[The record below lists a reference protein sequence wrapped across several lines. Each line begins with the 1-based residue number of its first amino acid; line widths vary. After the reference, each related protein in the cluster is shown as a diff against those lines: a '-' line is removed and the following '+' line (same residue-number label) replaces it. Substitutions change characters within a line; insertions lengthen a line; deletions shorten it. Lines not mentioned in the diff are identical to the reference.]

1 MTAMP
6 GTLQDLLDQLAAKLE
21 REATQSSEQR
31 LDQPI
36 SLMRGRL
43 LQTVGNLHLY
53 EFFLS
58 SDVMIGADL
67 SVTLLLGEEAEP
79 TEGIVLFQ
87 DGERLILQT
96 FDAIGE
102 VVPSATLVPDV
113 SGLAS
118 TTSRRLV
125 EMSKAGGSYTL
136 GPAERL
142 LPVLE
147 AGQSGHRAV
156 LESLTPTSVLTPL
169 WHDDLTV
176 RRQKLA
182 TLVIELLR
190 GNKRILL
197 VTPDHQSADAIT
209 VLIARAMKAAG
220 LTYKSW
226 LSRYELAIEKGSGGI
241 PLSELGF
248 EAQMHQFYA
257 KSRSDKAVL
266 RKKYERFREL
276 TPLLA
281 YKAQKQKDLDEV
293 RLLEWRLL
301 TQLSEFQAKIKE
313 IETTLAEYEQLP
325 IWKRLSM
332 QAMGKN
338 VESLREYLLIY
349 ERQSAGLRKEIDI
362 AKERIN
368 ELIPEATVPKELKP
382 EFAELKEDVI
392 RLGGTKKIRELLAA
406 QEDTNRQA
414 FVQNRR
420 VIVTTAAR
428 VAADPLF
435 RRVRFDVLIADEAP
449 RIRTPFLL
457 AAAGLVRERIVL
469 SGDLRE
475 VTSGGAWN
483 LDGDRLI
490 AG

>member
-6 GTLQDLLDQLAAKLE
+6 GTLPELLDQLALKLE
-21 REATQSSEQR
+21 REAARHLEAG

-36 SLMRGRL
+36 SLSRGRR

-53 EFFLS
+53 EFFLPV
-58 SDVMIGADL
+58 DVVIGGDL
-67 SVTLLLGEEAEP
+67 SVTLLLGDEAEP
-79 TEGIVLFQ
+79 TEGIVLVQ
-87 DGERLILQT
+87 EGQRLVLQT

-102 VVPSATLVPDV
+102 VVHSATLVADA
-113 SGLAS
+113 SGLAL
-118 TTSRRLV
+118 TTSARLI
-125 EMSKAGGSYTL
+125 EMNKTSGSYTL

-142 LPVLE
+142 LPLIE
-147 AGQSGHRAV
+147 AGQSGQHAL
-156 LESLTPTSVLTPL
+156 LEALTPTSVLTPI
-169 WHDDLTV
+169 WHEDLAV

-182 TLVIELLR
+182 SLVIELLR

-197 VTPDHQSADAIT
+197 VSPDHPGADAIT
-209 VLIARAMKAAG
+209 LVIARAMKGAG
-220 LTYKSW
+220 LTFKSW
-226 LSRYELAIEKGSGGI
+226 LSRYELAVGNEGGGI

-293 RLLEWRLL
+293 RLLEWRLF
-301 TQLSEFQAKIKE
+301 TQLSELQAKVKE
-313 IETTLAEYEQLP
+313 IETTLTDYEQLP

-332 QAMGKN
+332 QAVGKN
-338 VESLREYLLIY
+338 VESLREYLVIY
-349 ERQSAGLRKEIDI
+349 ERHSAGLRKEIDI
-362 AKERIN
+362 AKVRIN
-368 ELIPEATVPKELKP
+368 DLIPEAAVPKELKP
-382 EFAELKEDVI
+382 EFAELKEEVI

-406 QEDTNRQA
+406 EENTNRQA

-428 VAADPLF
+428 VVADPLF
-435 RRVRFDVLIADEAP
+435 RKVRFDVLIADEAP
-449 RIRTPFLL
+449 QIRTALLL
-457 AAAGLVRERIVL
+457 AAAGLVRERIIL
-469 SGDLRE
+469 SGDVRE
-475 VTSGGAWN
+475 VTSEGPWN
-483 LDGDRLI
+483 L